1 MKRKQ
6 SLEDIYSKHMQDSLY
21 FAIFSP

>member
-6 SLEDIYSKHMQDSLY
+6 SLEDIYSEHMHDLSHFNGQ
-21 FAIFSP
+21 